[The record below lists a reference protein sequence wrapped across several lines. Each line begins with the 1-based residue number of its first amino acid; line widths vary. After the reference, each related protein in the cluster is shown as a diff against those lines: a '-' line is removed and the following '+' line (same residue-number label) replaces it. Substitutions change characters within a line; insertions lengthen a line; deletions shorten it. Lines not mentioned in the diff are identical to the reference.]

1 VGQSC
6 AVFSRSLEDVG
17 DVTTVELSKNST
29 PDKKDIEVDEW
40 LKKIDEE
47 KVRDRMELDALVN
60 EQVRQKWE
68 EIEGVPS
75 SLSRQS
81 DQSENNM

>member
-1 VGQSC
+1 MGQSC

-17 DVTTVELSKNST
+17 DVTPVELSKNST
-29 PDKKDIEVDEW
+29 PDKKDIEVDDW

-47 KVRDRMELDALVN
+47 KVRDQMELDALVN
-60 EQVRQKWE
+60 EEVRQKWE
-68 EIEGVPS
+68 EIEGAPS

-81 DQSENNM
+81 DHSENNM